1 MSQTPLADALARI
14 SQEEFQRYL
23 TEFRPYEDQARASLD
38 KSTVGQAMDTAQGDA
53 VRARASLGRMR
64 ERYGASVNPMQAQA
78 EARSEALSG
87 SLGQLTAANNAVVS
101 DRDNRLQTMAGIV
114 ENGNTLR
121 QQALGNFSG
130 ASALEGSRVTADRQ
144 AKAQYKAQKSA
155 ERASTYQ
162 TVGSLAAVAAMAA
175 FMM

>member
-1 MSQTPLADALARI
+1 MSQTPLADELARI
-14 SQEEFQRYL
+14 SREEFERYL
-23 TEFRPYEDQARASLD
+23 TEFRPYEDQARASLG

-64 ERYGASVNPMQAQA
+64 ERYGVNVNPAQVQA
-78 EARSEALSG
+78 ESRQEALSG
-87 SLGQLTAANNAVVS
+87 SLGQLTAANNATVQ

-144 AKAQYKAQKSA
+144 AKAQYKSQKSA
-155 ERASTYQ
+155 ERASMYQ
-162 TVGSLAAVAAMAA
+162 TAGSLAATAAMAA
-175 FMM
+175 IFM

>member
-1 MSQTPLADALARI
+1 MSQTPLADELARI

-23 TEFRPYEDQARASLD
+23 TEFRPYEDQARASLHT
-38 KSTVGQAMDTAQGDA
+38 STVDQAVDTAGADA
-53 VRARASLGRMR
+53 IRARESLDRMR
-64 ERYGASVNPMQAQA
+64 ERYGVSVNPAQAQA
-78 EARSEALSG
+78 EARSNTLSG
-87 SLGQLTAANNAVVS
+87 ALGQLSAANNAVIS

-144 AKAQYKAQKSA
+144 AKAQYKSQKSA
-155 ERASTYQ
+155 ERASMYQ
-162 TVGSLAAVAAMAA
+162 TAGSLAATAAMAA
-175 FMM
+175 IFM